1 MTELCE
7 NLRQSDRGA
16 LAMAV
21 LAPLLLVQA
30 RQAVRRAPRLPA
42 ASGPVH
48 GIAGHEEPARRLL
61 VIGESTAAGVGART
75 HAQALAG
82 FLAADLSGR
91 LGGTVNWL
99 ARGKGG
105 ATARN
110 VLAELV
116 PAGPEPFDVTVVTVG
131 INDLFDRR
139 ALRQWAA
146 DLRSLVEALSIE
158 APGSEALSRETPG
171 DALGG
176 QNVGPRIIVSGM
188 PPVHLAPGIPQP
200 LRFVLG
206 RRARAMDGVT
216 RQVAAACR
224 ATYVPINVP
233 PADSGRLFASDGF
246 HPSETGYREW
256 ARVLAEA
263 VPGIGLQAPPR
274 RGMCDTGLAG

>member
-7 NLRQSDRGA
+7 NFRQSDSGA

-91 LGGTVNWL
+91 LGGTVSWL

-105 ATARN
+105 ATAHK

-146 DLRSLVEALSIE
+146 DLRNLIEALTIE
-158 APGSEALSRETPG
+158 APRSETPRSETPG
-171 DALGG
+171 S
-176 QNVGPRIIVSGM
+176 QNDGARIIVSGM

-206 RRARAMDGVT
+206 RRATAMDRVT

-246 HPSETGYREW
+246 HPSEAGYREW

-263 VPGIGLQAPPR
+263 VPRWASGHAR
-274 RGMCDTGLAG
+274 RGMRDTGLAG

>member
-7 NLRQSDRGA
+7 NLRQSDSGA

-30 RQAVRRAPRLPA
+30 RQAVRRTPRLPA

-48 GIAGHEEPARRLL
+48 GIAGQAEPARRLL

-91 LGGTVNWL
+91 LGGTVSWL

-105 ATARN
+105 ATARK

-146 DLRSLVEALSIE
+146 DLRSLIQALRFE
-158 APGSEALSRETPG
+158 APGDEAP
-171 DALGG
+171 DG
-176 QNVGPRIIVSGM
+176 QNDGARIIVSGM

-206 RRARAMDGVT
+206 RRARAMDRVT
-216 RQVAAACR
+216 SQVAAACR
-224 ATYVPINVP
+224 AAYVPISVP

-263 VPGIGLQAPPR
+263 VPG
-274 RGMCDTGLAG
+274 